1 MTRKRKPTNRHRLAL
16 AGYEQSIFFS
26 NPSYDS
32 AIVGVSTDGRVIY
45 DYDLMVADFMHANHC
60 SYEDAV
66 DFIEYNTIRSLPY
79 VPNGPIVLRKL
90 EEE

>member
-1 MTRKRKPTNRHRLAL
+1 MTRKRTHINRHRLAL
-16 AGYEQSIFFS
+16 AGYEQSIVLS

-45 DYDLMVADFMHANHC
+45 DYDLMVADFMHAYHC

-79 VPNGPIVLRKL
+79 IPNGPIVLHRL
-90 EEE
+90 EEG